1 MLKKIIHVL
10 YSGWVLLLFFIT
22 GIPVLLLYFLIY
34 PLPTN
39 VRLRWV
45 YRINYVWLTSW
56 GFLSGIIFQTKG
68 DKKRDPRETYVFI
81 SNHCNLFDI
90 VMTGSRIQHAFMPL
104 AKKEVLKVPV
114 MGQLVGMNSVPVD
127 RSSKESRKESFERMV
142 EYIKNKTSILIF
154 PEGTRNRT
162 DKPLKN
168 FYDGGFRLAIATQ
181 VPIMPIVLLNIRKLQ
196 PVGTFLVSPGK
207 ISLNF
212 MDPIPTVGMKMEDV
226 EKLKQTVFDR
236 MQKFI
241 LENDVFFREIVP
253 SDVSVS

>member
-1 MLKKIIHVL
+1 MLKKIIHGI
-10 YSGWVLLLFFIT
+10 YSGWVLLLFFVT
-22 GIPVLLLYFLIY
+22 GIPVLLLYFIIY
-34 PLPTN
+34 PLPN
-39 VRLRWV
+39 NIRLRWV

-56 GFLSGIIFQTKG
+56 GLLSGIIIQTKG
-68 DKKRDPRETYVFI
+68 DKKRDPKETYVFI

-114 MGQLVGMNSVPVD
+114 LGQLVGINSVPVD
-127 RSSKESRKESFERMV
+127 RSSKESRRQSFERMV
-142 EYIKNKTSILIF
+142 ERIRQKTSILIF

-162 DKPLKN
+162 AKPLKE
-168 FYDGGFRLAIATQ
+168 FYDGGFRLAITTQ

-212 MDPIPTVGMKMEDV
+212 LDPIPTKGMELTDV
-226 EKLKQTVFDR
+226 EKLKQMVFDR

-241 LENDVFFREIVP
+241 LENDIFFKDLAGKEASI
-253 SDVSVS
+253 S